1 MKGPPRR
8 ASILVTSILVLLA
21 SSLLPLLVV
30 GLASYSIAANI
41 LRSELIR
48 SSARLQ
54 GKVAANVSL
63 ELQSMQSA
71 ARNLIENAEMRAAL
85 RGDRSGRGTGQ
96 ATISAIIRDAVISST
111 LPLQVFT
118 LGKDGEV
125 TGNGE
130 LFRLDF
136 PLVAASAVQASDWYK
151 RLFRLK
157 RRAFYIGNLESYS
170 AEATGRYLY
179 LGENVIDSGDYLGTI
194 VLGLPVSSFS
204 RQLNDLKITDDTFV
218 GMIDGSG
225 EVILKSEDSAGELP
239 RGVLGSRADFGGS
252 GTYTTR
258 NDSATRIVTFQA
270 VSSFDWRIVSV
281 TPQRAILGKL
291 GLLRN
296 LSLGIILVSSLF
308 VILVIVFIR
317 RGFVSPIV
325 YLGRLASKV
334 REGDLSAES
343 TLSRR
348 DEIGA
353 LSDDFN
359 GMVRSIRSYVD
370 TIRRD
375 ERLQRDLEFRVLM
388 AQIKPH
394 FLYNALN
401 SIKWMAEI
409 KEEKGIAKSIA
420 TLVKMLEYG
429 ITDRRAFVRVSEEV
443 EYLGWFI
450 HLSNLRY
457 GNRIDCSFEIGEGMG
472 EACIPRLAIQP
483 LVENA
488 IYHGLAGTGGTWRL
502 SVRVTG
508 GEALGVEVEDRGRGI
523 VPARLE
529 ELRVLLRESKGADEE
544 SGSIGLRNVQER
556 IRVKFGEGYGLAIE
570 SEEGA
575 GTIVRLSLPIVH
587 RTEIGELDAPHD
599 S

>member
-1 MKGPPRR
+1 MIGRPPR

-21 SSLLPLLVV
+21 SSLLPILVV

-41 LRSELIR
+41 LRDELIR
-48 SSARLQ
+48 SSVRLQ

-63 ELQSMQSA
+63 ELQGMQSA
-71 ARNLIENAEMRAAL
+71 ARSLIENASMRSAL
-85 RGDRSGRGTGQ
+85 RGERADRGASL
-96 ATISAIIRDAVISST
+96 ATISGLIRDAAISST
-111 LPLQVFT
+111 LPLQILV
-118 LGKDGEV
+118 LGRNGEV
-125 TGNGE
+125 IGNGE
-130 LFRLDF
+130 LFRMDF
-136 PLVAASAVQASDWYK
+136 PLVAASTVKASDWYT

-157 RRAFYIGNLESYS
+157 RRAFYIGTVESYS

-194 VLGLPVSSFS
+194 VLGLPASSFA

-225 EVILKSEDSAGELP
+225 KLILKSEDSQGELP
-239 RGVLGSRADFGGS
+239 PGVLEARLEFGGS
-252 GTYTTR
+252 GTYTAR
-258 NDSATRIVTFQA
+258 GESATSIVSFQA
-270 VSSFDWRIVSV
+270 VSSYGWRIVSV

-296 LSLGIILVSSLF
+296 LSLIIILASSLF
-308 VILVIVFIR
+308 VILVIGFIR

-325 YLGRLASKV
+325 YLGRLASRV

-343 TLSRR
+343 SLSRR

-375 ERLQRDLEFRVLM
+375 GKTQRDLEFRVLM

-409 KEEKGIAKSIA
+409 KEERGIAKSIA

-429 ITDRRAFVRVSEEV
+429 ITDRRPFVRVSEEV
-443 EYLGWFI
+443 EYLGWFV

-457 GNRIDCSFEIGEGMG
+457 GNRIECTFEIGEGLG
-472 EACIPRLAIQP
+472 EALIPRLAIQP

-502 SVRVTG
+502 SVRVSG
-508 GEALGVEVEDRGRGI
+508 GEALAVEVEDRGRGI
-523 VPARLE
+523 APGRLE
-529 ELRVLLRESKGADEE
+529 ELRALLLAPERAEE
-544 SGSIGLRNVQER
+544 SGSSIGLRNVQER
-556 IRVKFGEGYGLAIE
+556 IRVKFGAGYGLTME

-575 GTIVRLSLPIVH
+575 GTVVRLSLPIVA
-587 RTEIGELDAPHD
+587 RAEIGELDAPHD